1 MRKPLAKRPPVPAQV
16 TTTES
21 QAIQRKRVALRLIT
35 SGAGHS
41 ETVDYLQAQFPSLT
55 ENQARETYRAVM
67 VKFRDDYELETQY
80 FRASAIKRAQSDLLN
95 MRNERIM
102 SKEQLRGRRRP
113 TWNDIYRAE
122 AHLARLQGT
131 LAPVELKVSNPNA
144 VMSENLVRMIGD
156 MTPEEIDDI
165 IAEGEAV

>member
-55 ENQARETYRAVM
+55 ENHARETYRAVM

-80 FRASAIKRAQSDLLN
+80 FRAS
-95 MRNERIM
+95 
-102 SKEQLRGRRRP
+102 
-113 TWNDIYRAE
+113 E
-122 AHLARLQGT
+122 AHPARLQGT

-144 VMSENLVRMIGD
+144 GMSENLVRMIGD